1 MEMNFDRIKVLFE
14 SLKNIGFLGRL
25 FQWGEVKNQ
34 VIDASGDLQKL
45 ISAIE
50 TLRAENAKLENSYS
64 LEKAS
69 VKGFQETNT
78 RLAAENGGLKN
89 SEQNF
94 TKKIEELQSQVTS
107 LASENKIYLRRGQEL
122 SNEVTSVK
130 EKLLSAEKEIRELRD
145 DNARL
150 RKDEE
155 HWQEQHTSSVAS
167 LKSFQERVQRDR
179 DKELEDR
186 KNSEIERLTLQKET
200 WLNHEE
206 KVSNAIRAIC
216 SKHTVEYVDK
226 VPFKGEPD
234 NTIKI
239 VDEFII
245 FDAKSP
251 ASDDLSNFPGYIKN
265 QTESIKKYAK
275 EENVRREIF
284 LVVPTNTLETLDTFI
299 YRLPDYTVYII
310 SLDALEPIIVSLK
323 TIEDYEFAQEL
334 SPEERDNICRVLGKF
349 AHLSKR
355 RIQIDAFF
363 AKQFL
368 ELVYRGEADLPK
380 DILEKVNEF
389 EKAEKINPPIEKRAK
404 QINIKELEI
413 DTTKLNNDANAKG
426 IITENAMLS
435 KAIDRLPLYISDV
448 EDPKDEEQGKLFK

>member
-1 MEMNFDRIKVLFE
+1 MNFDRIKVLFE
-14 SLKNIGFLGRL
+14 SLKNVGFFGRL

-45 ISAIE
+45 ISTIE
-50 TLRAENAKLENSYS
+50 TLRSENSKLENNLN

-69 VKGFQETNT
+69 IKGYLETIG
-78 RLAAENGGLKN
+78 RLTSENGALKGA
-89 SEQNF
+89 EQNQI
-94 TKKIEELQSQVTS
+94 KRLEELLNQVSS
-107 LASENKIYLRRGQEL
+107 LTTENRQYLKRGQDLKDEL
-122 SNEVTSVK
+122 TITR
-130 EKLLSAEKEIRELRD
+130 EKLNSIEKEVRD
-145 DNARL
+145 HRDENSRL
-150 RKDEE
+150 KKDEE
-155 HWQEQHTSSVAS
+155 FRRQDHSNAVSS
-167 LKSFQERVQRDR
+167 LKQIQEKFQRDR
-179 DKELEDR
+179 DRELEDR
-186 KNSEIERLTLQKET
+186 KNADLDRLKRQKET
-200 WLNHEE
+200 WSNHEE
-206 KVSNAIRAIC
+206 RVSNAIRTIC
-216 SKHTVEYVDK
+216 SKYTVEYVDK
-226 VPFKGEPD
+226 VPFKGDPD

-239 VDEFII
+239 IDEFVV

-251 ASDDLSNFPGYIKN
+251 ASDDLSNFPTYVKN

-275 EENVRREIF
+275 EENVRKEIF
-284 LVVPTNTLETLDTFI
+284 LVVPTNTLEVLETFV

-310 SLDALEPIIVSLK
+310 SVDALEPIIVSLK
-323 TIEDYEFAQEL
+323 TIEEYEFAQEL

-368 ELVYRGEADLPK
+368 ELVYRGESDLPK

-413 DTTKLNNDANAKG
+413 DTMKLNNDANQKG
-426 IITENAMLS
+426 IITDNGMLS
-435 KAIDRLPLYISDV
+435 KAIDRLPLYTSDI
-448 EDPKDEEQGKLFK
+448 EDPKDEEQGQLF

>member
-14 SLKNIGFLGRL
+14 NLKNIGFLGRL

-34 VIDASGDLQKL
+34 VIDASGDVQKL
-45 ISAIE
+45 ISEIDR
-50 TLRAENAKLENSYS
+50 LRTENSKLENNFS

-69 VKGFQETNT
+69 AKGFQETNT
-78 RLAAENGGLKN
+78 RLASENGALKN
-89 SEQNF
+89 GEQNF
-94 TKKIEELQSQVTS
+94 IRKIEELQSQVTS
-107 LASENKIYLRRGQEL
+107 LTTENKQYLKRGQEL
-122 SNEVTSVK
+122 SNDLTSSK
-130 EKLLSAEKEIRELRD
+130 AKIDSFEKEVRELRD
-145 DNARL
+145 DNAKL

-155 HWQEQHTSSVAS
+155 HRQQQHSNSVAS
-167 LKSFQERVQRDR
+167 LKQIQEKFQRDR
-179 DKELEDR
+179 DLELEER
-186 KNSEIERLTLQKET
+186 KNTEIDRLKRQKET

-206 KVSNAIRAIC
+206 KVSNAIRTIC
-216 SKHTVEYVDK
+216 SKYTVEYVDK

-239 VDEFII
+239 ADEFIV

-284 LVVPTNTLETLDTFI
+284 LVVPTNTLETLETFI

-404 QINIKELEI
+404 QINIKELEM

-435 KAIDRLPLYISDV
+435 KTIDRIPLYTSDI
-448 EDPKDEEQGKLFK
+448 EDPKDEEQGQLF

>member
-1 MEMNFDRIKVLFE
+1 MNFDRIKVLFE
-14 SLKNIGFLGRL
+14 NLKNIGFLGRL

-34 VIDASGDLQKL
+34 VIDASGDVQKL
-45 ISAIE
+45 ISEIDR
-50 TLRAENAKLENSYS
+50 LRTENSKLENNFS

-69 VKGFQETNT
+69 AKGFQETNT
-78 RLAAENGGLKN
+78 RLASENGALKN
-89 SEQNF
+89 GEQNF
-94 TKKIEELQSQVTS
+94 IRKIEELQSQVTS
-107 LASENKIYLRRGQEL
+107 LTTENKQYLKRGQEL
-122 SNEVTSVK
+122 SNDLTSSK
-130 EKLLSAEKEIRELRD
+130 AKIDSFEKEVRELRD
-145 DNARL
+145 DNAKL

-155 HWQEQHTSSVAS
+155 HRQQQHSNSVAS
-167 LKSFQERVQRDR
+167 LKQIQEKFQRDR
-179 DKELEDR
+179 DLELEER
-186 KNSEIERLTLQKET
+186 KNTEIDRLKRQKET

-206 KVSNAIRAIC
+206 KVSNAIRTIC
-216 SKHTVEYVDK
+216 SKYTVEYVDK

-239 VDEFII
+239 ADEFIV

-284 LVVPTNTLETLDTFI
+284 LVVPTNTLETLETFI

-404 QINIKELEI
+404 QINIKELEM

-435 KAIDRLPLYISDV
+435 KTIDRIPLYTSDI
-448 EDPKDEEQGKLFK
+448 EDPKDEEQGQLF

>member
-1 MEMNFDRIKVLFE
+1 MEINFDRIKVLFE

-25 FQWGEVKNQ
+25 FSWGEVKNQ

-45 ISAIE
+45 ISTIE
-50 TLRAENAKLENSYS
+50 SLRTENSKLENWLN

-69 VKGFQETNT
+69 IKGNQDMIN
-78 RLAAENGGLKN
+78 RLTSENGSLKGA
-89 SEQNF
+89 EQNQ
-94 TKKIEELQSQVTS
+94 TKRLEELLNQVTS
-107 LASENKIYLRRGQEL
+107 LTTENKQYLKRGQDLKDEL
-122 SNEVTSVK
+122 TITK
-130 EKLLSAEKEIRELRD
+130 EKLNSVEKEVRDLRD
-145 DNARL
+145 DNSKL

-155 HWQEQHTSSVAS
+155 FRRQDHSNAVSS
-167 LKSFQERVQRDR
+167 LKQIQEKFQKDRERELDDKKNNEIQRLMR
-179 DKELEDR
+179 
-186 KNSEIERLTLQKET
+186 QKET

-206 KVSNAIRAIC
+206 RVSNAIRAVC

-239 VDEFII
+239 IDEYVI

-251 ASDDLSNFPGYIKN
+251 ASDDLSNFPSYLKN
-265 QTESIKKYAK
+265 QTESVKKYAK

-284 LVVPTNTLETLDTFI
+284 LVVPTNTLETLDNFI

-323 TIEDYEFAQEL
+323 AIEQYEFAQEL

-368 ELVYRGEADLPK
+368 ELVYRGESDLPK
-380 DILEKVNEF
+380 DILERVTEF
-389 EKAEKINPPIEKRAK
+389 EKSEKINPPIEKRAK
-404 QINIKELEI
+404 QINLKELEI
-413 DTTKLNNDANAKG
+413 QTTELNNDANSKG
-426 IITENAMLS
+426 IITENSMLS
-435 KAIDRLPLYISDV
+435 KSIDRLPLYTSDL
-448 EDPKDEEQGKLFK
+448 EDGGSDEQGQLFK

>member
-1 MEMNFDRIKVLFE
+1 MEINFDRIKVLFE
-14 SLKNIGFLGRL
+14 SLKNIGFFGRL

-45 ISAIE
+45 ISMIE
-50 TLRAENAKLENSYS
+50 NLRVENSKLENNYS
-64 LEKAS
+64 LEKAAG
-69 VKGFQETNT
+69 KGFQETNV
-78 RLAAENGGLKN
+78 RLATEAGVLKN
-89 SEQNF
+89 SEQSL
-94 TKKIEELQSQVTS
+94 TKRIEDLQNLVTS
-107 LASENKIYLRRGQEL
+107 LTTDNKAYLRRGTEL
-122 SNEVTSVK
+122 SNDLATTRA
-130 EKLLSAEKEIRELRD
+130 KLESFEKEVRELRD
-145 DNARL
+145 DNGNL
-150 RKDEE
+150 KKDEQ
-155 HWQEQHTSSVAS
+155 HRREQHSNSVAS
-167 LKSFQERVQRDR
+167 LKQIQEKFQRDR
-179 DKELEDR
+179 DLELEER
-186 KNSEIERLTLQKET
+186 KNEEIARLKRQKET
-200 WLNHEE
+200 WSNHEDR
-206 KVSNAIRAIC
+206 VSNAIRTIC
-216 SKHTVEYVDK
+216 AKYTVEYIDK

-239 VDEFII
+239 IDEFVV

-251 ASDDLSNFPGYIKN
+251 ASDDLSNFPSYIKN
-265 QTESIKKYAK
+265 QTESVKKYAK

-284 LVVPTNTLETLDTFI
+284 LVVPTNTLETLETFI

-310 SLDALEPIIVSLK
+310 SVDALEPIIVSLK
-323 TIEDYEFAQEL
+323 AIEEYEFAQEL

-413 DTTKLNNDANAKG
+413 DTTKLNNDANQKG
-426 IITENAMLS
+426 IITENAML
-435 KAIDRLPLYISDV
+435 ANTINRLPLYTSDV
-448 EDPKDEEQGKLFK
+448 EDPKDKEQGQLF

>member
-14 SLKNIGFLGRL
+14 SLKNVGFFGRL

-45 ISAIE
+45 ISTIE
-50 TLRAENAKLENSYS
+50 TLRSENSKLENNLN

-69 VKGFQETNT
+69 IKGYLETIG
-78 RLAAENGGLKN
+78 RLTSENGALKGA
-89 SEQNF
+89 EQNQI
-94 TKKIEELQSQVTS
+94 KRLEELLNQVSS
-107 LASENKIYLRRGQEL
+107 LTTENRQYLKRGQDLKDEL
-122 SNEVTSVK
+122 TITR
-130 EKLLSAEKEIRELRD
+130 EKLNSIEKEVRD
-145 DNARL
+145 HRDENSRL
-150 RKDEE
+150 KKDEE
-155 HWQEQHTSSVAS
+155 FRRQDHSNAVSS
-167 LKSFQERVQRDR
+167 LKQIQEKFQRDR
-179 DKELEDR
+179 DRELEDR
-186 KNSEIERLTLQKET
+186 KNADLDRLKRQKET
-200 WLNHEE
+200 WSNHEE
-206 KVSNAIRAIC
+206 RVSNAIRTIC
-216 SKHTVEYVDK
+216 SKYTVEYVDK
-226 VPFKGEPD
+226 VPFKGDPD

-239 VDEFII
+239 IDEFVV

-251 ASDDLSNFPGYIKN
+251 ASDDLSNFPTYVKN

-275 EENVRREIF
+275 EENVRKEIF
-284 LVVPTNTLETLDTFI
+284 LVVPTNTLEVLETFV

-310 SLDALEPIIVSLK
+310 SVDALEPIIVSLK
-323 TIEDYEFAQEL
+323 TIEEYEFAQEL

-368 ELVYRGEADLPK
+368 ELVYRGESDLPK

-413 DTTKLNNDANAKG
+413 DTMKLNNDANQKG
-426 IITENAMLS
+426 IITDNGMLS
-435 KAIDRLPLYISDV
+435 KAIDRLPLYTSDI
-448 EDPKDEEQGKLFK
+448 EDPKDEEQGQLF

>member
-50 TLRAENAKLENSYS
+50 TLRAENVKLENNYS

-78 RLAAENGGLKN
+78 RLAAENGALKN

-94 TKKIEELQSQVTS
+94 IKKTEELQSQVTS
-107 LASENKIYLRRGQEL
+107 LATDNKAYLRRGQEL
-122 SNEVTSVK
+122 SNDLTAARA
-130 EKLLSAEKEIRELRD
+130 KLESLEKEVRESRD
-145 DNARL
+145 ENARL

-155 HWQEQHTSSVAS
+155 FRQQQHSNSVSSLRQLQEGVQ
-167 LKSFQERVQRDR
+167 KDRER
-179 DKELEDR
+179 ELEDR
-186 KNSEIERLTLQKET
+186 KNLEIDRLTRQKET

-216 SKHTVEYVDK
+216 SKHTIEYVEK

-234 NTIKI
+234 NTIRI
-239 VDEFII
+239 AEEFIV

-435 KAIDRLPLYISDV
+435 KAIDRLPLYTSDV
-448 EDPKDEEQGKLFK
+448 EDPKDEEQGQLF